1 MYNFDVNSTNN
12 FFIFFSLLCT
22 RQHSIIEHDFSSR
35 AKPSSPFYPF
45 LLDSNEFAGWGAEK
59 RGKLRLEGS
68 DVRGWNRVAVSSC
81 FAAAVSN
88 DTGGRKFAPKEARRT
103 TKKWKKRRG
112 AETRSGEDA
121 RVPRVCQLEMFARDQ
136 PIPRPRRHVLDF
148 FARNSNRVLM
158 QRRGNKNSIFL
169 G

>member
-45 LLDSNEFAGWGAEK
+45 LLERIRRVGGGEEGKVEIRRIGRARVKSSRRFELF
-59 RGKLRLEGS
+59 RGG
-68 DVRGWNRVAVSSC
+68 
-81 FAAAVSN
+81 VSN

-136 PIPRPRRHVLDF
+136 PIPPTSTSRPR
-148 FARNSNRVLM
+148 
-158 QRRGNKNSIFL
+158 FL
-169 G
+169 REKFQSF

>member
-1 MYNFDVNSTNN
+1 MHSSTLDHRTR
-12 FFIFFSLLCT
+12 FFEPCKTIFPLLSLSPRLERIRRVGGGEEGKVET
-22 RQHSIIEHDFSSR
+22 RRIGRARVKSSR
-35 AKPSSPFYPF
+35 RFELF
-45 LLDSNEFAGWGAEK
+45 
-59 RGKLRLEGS
+59 RGG
-68 DVRGWNRVAVSSC
+68 
-81 FAAAVSN
+81 VSN

>member
-45 LLDSNEFAGWGAEK
+45 LLERIRRVGGGEEGKVETRRIGRARVKSSRRFELF
-59 RGKLRLEGS
+59 RGG
-68 DVRGWNRVAVSSC
+68 
-81 FAAAVSN
+81 VSN

-136 PIPRPRRHVLDF
+136 PIPPTSTSRPR
-148 FARNSNRVLM
+148 
-158 QRRGNKNSIFL
+158 FL
-169 G
+169 REKFQSF

>member
-1 MYNFDVNSTNN
+1 MYNFDVNSTKRKNN

-45 LLDSNEFAGWGAEK
+45 LLERIRRVGGGEEGKVEIRRIGRARVKSSRRFELF
-59 RGKLRLEGS
+59 RGG
-68 DVRGWNRVAVSSC
+68 
-81 FAAAVSN
+81 VSN

-136 PIPRPRRHVLDF
+136 PIPPTSTSRPRFLREKF
-148 FARNSNRVLM
+148 QSCSNATPRE
-158 QRRGNKNSIFL
+158 
-169 G
+169 

>member
-1 MYNFDVNSTNN
+1 MYNFDVNSTKRKNN

-45 LLDSNEFAGWGAEK
+45 LLDSNESAGWGAEK
-59 RGKLRLEGS
+59 RGKLRFEGS

-112 AETRSGEDA
+112 AETRRRTCSA
-121 RVPRVCQLEMFARDQ
+121 RMSAGDVC
-136 PIPRPRRHVLDF
+136 PRPADPSDLDVT
-148 FARNSNRVLM
+148 S
-158 QRRGNKNSIFL
+158 SISSREIPIVF
-169 G
+169 